1 MKKIILTIMAVLG
14 LGGAAAAQ
22 HTYSAQEMLPIMP
35 VVPEGLDMQQD
46 AKNAL
51 SVKLNQIVV
60 QNGFGSAAGQFALVP
75 NVIVV
80 DKQMTRTAPE
90 KYMIKLEVSLY
101 VLDVIEQA
109 IIAEKSFS
117 LTGVDR
123 LESRAIVQAM
133 NQLNP
138 RSATVRTF
146 MGQTRAK
153 IIDYYTTRL
162 PVLVRKADALAEQ
175 GKYDEAYAILSS
187 VPESVDGY
195 SMILDR
201 KTDIYKKFIE
211 KSSAAA
217 LKDAQARIA
226 AGDID
231 GAIEAVE
238 RIDAESSSVAGIPD
252 VVSKIR
258 VKASENADRDYELKL
273 KAIEKGYNAETVY
286 MLLGKDIADRVNAWY
301 KLMFLKN

>member
-1 MKKIILTIMAVLG
+1 MKKIILTIMAVLA

-35 VVPEGLDMQQD
+35 VVPEGLVMQQD

-175 GKYDEAYAILSS
+175 GRYDEAYAILSS

-238 RIDAESSSVAGIPD
+238 GIDAESSSAAGIPD

-273 KAIEKGYNAETVY
+273 NAIEKGYNAEAVY